1 MSNDKRKS
9 LVDTSLVDNEGVKA
23 KAAWDV
29 KVTEMFVKLC
39 LDQVYKG
46 ERNGTNLTKKGWKFV
61 ESEFNMKSGR
71 KYGKS
76 QFRNKWDNLKKE
88 WLIWYKLFGKETGL
102 GWDNVRNTVDAS
114 DEWWD
119 KKQME
124 NPLYGKFRYKG
135 LAFANN
141 LTTLF
146 KDVVANEKFSWA
158 PSSGILPNDI
168 GEDDVYRP
176 CFESGDINL
185 EEGSGDSEEIIPT
198 SAGMSSELRNINLST
213 FEGNNSER
221 SIGKRKRVGASE
233 KNESK
238 KVKAPA

>member
-9 LVDTSLVDNEGVKA
+9 LVDTSLVDNEDVKA

-29 KVTEMFVKLC
+29 KATEI
-39 LDQVYKG
+39 
-46 ERNGTNLTKKGWKFV
+46 
-61 ESEFNMKSGR
+61 GR